1 MKIEILG
8 TGCHDCVVLD
18 LLVAKVLQ
26 GLGIADAEVTRV
38 SDERR
43 IMRYM
48 TVDAIPGL
56 VIDGTLVSQR
66 GVPDEAT
73 LTAWLSQGAAA
84 GAAMK
89 P

>member
-26 GLGIADAEVTRV
+26 KLGLTGARVARV
-38 SDERR
+38 SDERQ
-43 IMRYM
+43 IMRYI
-48 TVDAIPGL
+48 TLDAIPGL
-56 VIDGTLVSQR
+56 AINGKLVSQR
-66 GVPDEAT
+66 GLPDEAT
-73 LTAWLSQGAAA
+73 LTAWLSDAAA
-84 GAAMK
+84 AEAAVK